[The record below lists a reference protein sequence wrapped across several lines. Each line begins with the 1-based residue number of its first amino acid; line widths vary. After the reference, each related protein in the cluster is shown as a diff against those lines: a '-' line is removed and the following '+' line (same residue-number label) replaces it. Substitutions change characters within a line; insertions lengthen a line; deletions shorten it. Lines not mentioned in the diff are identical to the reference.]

1 MYNISNNFITIEE
14 FLGLIKLIRPK
25 QWVKNGFVFAPLLFA
40 GEFLN
45 IESAYLTLLASIAF
59 CIAASAVYI
68 LNDFKDIEK
77 DRKHPTKSKS
87 RPLATGQVRPK
98 TAIYLLIL
106 LYLILLS
113 FWLYI
118 PSVMFVILIY
128 LLINWGYT
136 FKLKNEPVLEIFIVA
151 SGFVLRVYSGAL
163 AIAVPIS
170 EWMFITTL
178 SISLYLASIKRRQE
192 IIINKSHGRDVLAKY
207 SIELVDR
214 FAEMSAIM
222 AIVFYS
228 LYVMAVQPQLVVSI
242 PFVVYGLFRYWYLV
256 DVLNE
261 GESPTDALLQDIQ
274 LLLTV
279 ILWIGCCFWVIYL
292 N

>member
-14 FLGLIKLIRPK
+14 FLGLIKLTRPK

-118 PSVMFVILIY
+118 PSVMFVILLY

-207 SIELVDR
+207 SIELVDH

-228 LYVMAVQPQLVVSI
+228 LYVMAVQPKLVVSI